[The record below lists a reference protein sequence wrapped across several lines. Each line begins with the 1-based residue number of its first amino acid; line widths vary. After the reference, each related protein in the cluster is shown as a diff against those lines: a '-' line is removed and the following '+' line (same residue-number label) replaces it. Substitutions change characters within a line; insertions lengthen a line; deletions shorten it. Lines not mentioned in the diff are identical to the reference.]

1 MLNLV
6 IPKGRMLDVCLK
18 HIEKAGLIL
27 NGERPDDR
35 CLSFPLNNG
44 ITLFIVRNTDILT
57 YIKNNIADIA
67 FIGSDML
74 LEEKEGSKEVNY
86 YNYGDIGLTS
96 CRLMTAGKRVN
107 HNSIPPRLRVATKY
121 ERIAAKFYASKGIQ
135 ADIIKI
141 NGSVELAAA
150 TGFADQIVDIVDTGR
165 TLKDNNLIP
174 LEKITDVSTRLII
187 NKGALKSK
195 WREINPLLKSLIPC
209 SH

>member
-1 MLNLV
+1 
-6 IPKGRMLDVCLK
+6 MLDVCLK

-96 CRLMTAGKRVN
+96 CRLMTAGK
-107 HNSIPPRLRVATKY
+107 
-121 ERIAAKFYASKGIQ
+121 KG
-135 ADIIKI
+135 K
-141 NGSVELAAA
+141 L
-150 TGFADQIVDIVDTGR
+150 
-165 TLKDNNLIP
+165 
-174 LEKITDVSTRLII
+174 
-187 NKGALKSK
+187 
-195 WREINPLLKSLIPC
+195 
-209 SH
+209 